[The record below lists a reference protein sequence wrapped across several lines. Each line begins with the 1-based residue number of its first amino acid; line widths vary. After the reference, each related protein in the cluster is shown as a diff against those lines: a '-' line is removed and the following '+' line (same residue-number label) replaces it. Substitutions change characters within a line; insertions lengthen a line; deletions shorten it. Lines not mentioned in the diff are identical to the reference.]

1 MLEARS
7 VAVVGA
13 SVKAGSLG
21 RQMLIELRRG
31 GYEGEIFP
39 VNPGY
44 EEIDGLRC
52 YPSVADAPGPV
63 DLAMLGV
70 ANARLEDALRGAVE
84 AGARSALTFA
94 SLYEE
99 PAAGVTPLPERMGAI
114 AREAGMAFCGGNCM
128 GFLNIDAGLRATGFS
143 TPDEIRSGPITLISH
158 SGSVFAAFS
167 FNDRGLGF
175 DLLVS
180 PGQEIV
186 TTMAEYM
193 AFALERETTR
203 VIALLLETVRDPEV
217 FRGALAEAATRG
229 IPVIALKVGRTEV
242 SKAMVTAHSGALAG
256 EHGAFEAL
264 FDAYGVHEVR
274 TLDEMADTLELFSA
288 PRRVRGGRG
297 IASVLDSGGERAMFV
312 DLASDLGVPFASIS
326 DATRDAMQEVL
337 DPGVVAENPLDA
349 WGTGIDAD
357 RIFRENF
364 HLLHDDPDTAAVVFA
379 VDLTRQGEPYDE
391 SYVGISREVFAA
403 TTKPFC
409 ALSNL
414 RSAVAHEEAAILR
427 DAGIPVLEGT
437 ESGLLALRHLLDEGE
452 RHGRPGAV
460 APEPVAD
467 EVRDRWRARLTTGE
481 GISELEGLALLADYG
496 VPVVPGRGAATAG
509 EAVAAAAELG
519 WPVVLKTA
527 APGVQHKSDVGGVVV
542 GVADEAALRA
552 AYADLA
558 GRLGQQVT
566 VAALAPVGVELALG
580 IVRDP
585 TFGPLVLV
593 AAGGI
598 LVELLGDRTLAL
610 PPLDEAGARRM
621 IDRLQV
627 RPLLDGVR
635 GSPASNVDAVARAVS
650 RLSVLAAD
658 LGDGLEAVDVNPII
672 AGPGGCVAVDAL
684 VIAR

>member
-1 MLEARS
+1 
-7 VAVVGA
+7 
-13 SVKAGSLG
+13 
-21 RQMLIELRRG
+21 
-31 GYEGEIFP
+31 
-39 VNPGY
+39 
-44 EEIDGLRC
+44 
-52 YPSVADAPGPV
+52 
-63 DLAMLGV
+63 
-70 ANARLEDALRGAVE
+70 
-84 AGARSALTFA
+84 
-94 SLYEE
+94 
-99 PAAGVTPLPERMGAI
+99 
-114 AREAGMAFCGGNCM
+114 
-128 GFLNIDAGLRATGFS
+128 
-143 TPDEIRSGPITLISH
+143 
-158 SGSVFAAFS
+158 
-167 FNDRGLGF
+167 
-175 DLLVS
+175 
-180 PGQEIV
+180 
-186 TTMAEYM
+186 
-193 AFALERETTR
+193 
-203 VIALLLETVRDPEV
+203 
-217 FRGALAEAATRG
+217 
-229 IPVIALKVGRTEV
+229 
-242 SKAMVTAHSGALAG
+242 
-256 EHGAFEAL
+256 
-264 FDAYGVHEVR
+264 
-274 TLDEMADTLELFSA
+274 
-288 PRRVRGGRG
+288 
-297 IASVLDSGGERAMFV
+297 
-312 DLASDLGVPFASIS
+312 
-326 DATRDAMQEVL
+326 
-337 DPGVVAENPLDA
+337 VVAENPLDA

-379 VDLTRQGEPYDE
+379 VDLARQGEPYDE